1 MPINYPVLF
10 PEMAIA
16 LVRRASARL
25 PRNHFIFRTDP
36 KWTKQEI
43 KEYLQKVYEMDVER
57 VATINYL
64 GEYPLALL
72 RSTCPASAL
81 ASSCAPSAQARC
93 AGAVAF
99 GPTCA

>member
-64 GEYPLALL
+64 GKVRRRRGLRPYMRLKSYKKVYVLL
-72 RSTCPASAL
+72 GEGENTSNVLNQR
-81 ASSCAPSAQARC
+81 
-93 AGAVAF
+93 
-99 GPTCA
+99 